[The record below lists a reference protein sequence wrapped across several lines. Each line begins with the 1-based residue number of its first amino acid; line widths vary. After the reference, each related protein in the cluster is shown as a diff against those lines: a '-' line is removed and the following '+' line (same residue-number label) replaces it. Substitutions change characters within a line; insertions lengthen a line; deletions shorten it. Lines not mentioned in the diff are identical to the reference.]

1 MSTAIDLGNVKIK
14 RIVEQEGPFF
24 PVHEFFPKFT
34 KDMLAENSHWLQP
47 RYVDQ
52 NGQLV
57 LCIQSYVVETPHH
70 KIMIDTCVGNHKP
83 RPHRPFWHMMQSDRY
98 ERNLAAAGLSVSD
111 IDFVMCTHLH
121 VDHVGWNT
129 RLENGR
135 WVPTFPNA
143 RYVFSDRE
151 LAFWTERQKQNPEAT
166 AWITD
171 SVLPVVEA
179 GRVDIVK
186 SDYAF
191 NDLVQLVPAPGHTI
205 DQYNVLAGR
214 SGRDALVTGDMVH
227 SPIQVRYPEIGMM
240 SDWDSKIAGESR
252 NRIFSRFCDTSTL
265 ICTGHFP
272 SPSSGRI
279 TRAKAGHFEFVEA

>member
-1 MSTAIDLGNVKIK
+1 MSTAIELGDIKIR
-14 RIVEQEGPFF
+14 RIVEQEAPFF
-24 PVHEFFPKFT
+24 PVHDFFPSFT
-34 KDMLAENSHWLQP
+34 KEMLAENRDWLQP
-47 RYVDQ
+47 RFVDS
-52 NGQLV
+52 NGMLI
-57 LCIQSYVVETPHH
+57 LCIQSYVIETPHH
-70 KIMIDTCVGNHKP
+70 KILVDTCVGNHKP
-83 RPHRPFWHMMQSDRY
+83 RPHRPFWNMMQSDRY
-98 ERNLAAAGLSVSD
+98 EKSLAATGLTVND

-151 LAFWTERQKQNPEAT
+151 LEFWTERHKQNPEAA

-191 NDLVQLVPAPGHTI
+191 NDHVHLVPAPGHTI
-205 DQYNVLAGR
+205 DQYNVLAGKP
-214 SGRDALVTGDMVH
+214 GRDALVTGDMVH

-240 SDWDSKIAGESR
+240 SDWNSKVAGETR
-252 NRIFSRFCDTSTL
+252 NRLFSRFCDTSTL

-279 TRAKAGHFEFVEA
+279 TRDKAGHFKFVEA